1 MRIRERIASARASL
15 GQVRDT
21 WRASAGRSEL
31 LAWSRRRPFVGGALT
46 VLAGVEMFFSGQ
58 LDVGNI
64 HVQVGIEGFQATII
78 PIGMVLLGVLA
89 VTMPAHRVFYGVLS
103 LVLSVYSLIGV
114 NLGGFFVGMLLGA
127 IGGILTVSWMPR
139 AAATA
144 DTDAAPAEAAPRKPR
159 AVGRTTSAERLPL
172 VPSRP

>member
-1 MRIRERIASARASL
+1 MRIRELLHSLRSTLHTARE
-15 GQVRDT
+15 T

-31 LAWSRRRPFVGGALT
+31 LGWMRRRPFVGGVLT
-46 VLAGVEMFFSGQ
+46 MIAGVEMFFSGQ
-58 LDVGNI
+58 LDMGNI

-114 NLGGFFVGMLLGA
+114 NLGGFFVGMILGA

-139 AAATA
+139 ADATDESA
-144 DTDAAPAEAAPRKPR
+144 SLAEAAPGTPR
-159 AVGRTTSAERLPL
+159 ATDRTTSVEPLPL
-172 VPSRP
+172 VPSRS